1 MNEQT
6 DLSDDFEL
14 EEAKRDPRQMP
25 LPLTERTEYEESK
38 RRSWYYD
45 SLGKKRDKKT
55 GHRIG

>member
-1 MNEQT
+1 
-6 DLSDDFEL
+6 EL